1 MSLEHIHHTC
11 CLIISL
17 LFPFSLPIM
26 SLVFPY
32 YFPIISIL
40 FSVLFPDYF
49 PLLFPSSF
57 PIMSLVFPYYFPII
71 SPYCFRIIH
80 VRFATATA
88 RTASLGSHSRGMI
101 QGRSG
106 KWSEGVEAFVSGLK
120 EDSFSKARSD
130 LRLPGL
136 LAVSKFGHRG

>member
-1 MSLEHIHHTC
+1 MLS
-11 CLIISL
+11 
-17 LFPFSLPIM
+17 
-26 SLVFPY
+26 Y
-32 YFPIISIL
+32 YFPIISL
-40 FSVLFPDYF
+40 FSSYYVPSISLLFPYYFHIVSVLFPDYF
-49 PLLFPSSF
+49 PIISIFFSYYVPSISLL
-57 PIMSLVFPYYFPII
+57 FPYYFPILF
-71 SPYCFRIIH
+71 PYYSR
-80 VRFATATA
+80 RFATATA